1 MAIRTRLVS
10 KSHSM
15 FGLAICIC
23 SDTFCSWLLPVV
35 WRSVKLI
42 KSWQQDKTFGI
53 KTLKPLW
60 HFLLCLLWW
69 YLYSSG
75 SNQLSVGDH
84 CIIALYLFIH
94 NDTRGK
100 FSYKNWQLFIAQSS
114 EDDLTF
120 ETDGRWATCLER
132 FMQMEKLFSNQTEKS
147 WQGPQLRFIQV
158 PENNNIPYL
167 RAGPCCCNQ
176 SFFCVL

>member
-1 MAIRTRLVS
+1 M
-10 KSHSM
+10 
-15 FGLAICIC
+15 
-23 SDTFCSWLLPVV
+23 V

-42 KSWQQDKTFGI
+42 KSWQQDKTFGR

-69 YLYSSG
+69 FVFIFLLWIQSVVLRGPLHYSF
-75 SNQLSVGDH
+75 LS
-84 CIIALYLFIH
+84 IFIH

-147 WQGPQLRFIQV
+147 WQRPRLRFIYKSQK
-158 PENNNIPYL
+158 IIASL
-167 RAGPCCCNQ
+167 ISGQGRAVVIKVFSVSYKWIVVYQNAR
-176 SFFCVL
+176 LLAW